1 MNLFDWLI
9 VIVIGAAVLLAV
21 RSLRKKKGGCSC
33 GCGCADCPNKSH
45 SGEVP
50 CRSSAGLARTDQK

>member
-33 GCGCADCPNKSH
+33 GCADCPNKSH
-45 SGEVP
+45 SGGVP
-50 CRSSAGLARTDQK
+50 CQSRAGLARTDKK